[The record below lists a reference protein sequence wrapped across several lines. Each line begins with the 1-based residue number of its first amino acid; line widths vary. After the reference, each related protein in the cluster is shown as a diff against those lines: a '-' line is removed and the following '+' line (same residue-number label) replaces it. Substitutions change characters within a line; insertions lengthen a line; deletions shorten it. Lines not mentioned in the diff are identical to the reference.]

1 MRSGTLGARRR
12 VPVWRH
18 CRSWIAL
25 LRLGAQGQRGD
36 RVAGQFFRRSG
47 DCCLDALLPIE
58 VRHGRSDGGLVVAH
72 RVLGAIQLTHARL
85 TAPELPL
92 GRISGDQIFVLT
104 LRPLVV
110 LLLFP
115 HANEVKPGC
124 GRKIAAAGIAKVFE
138 ILPGRVRL
146 PRFQMQSA
154 KVLPWSRG
162 RRVRRSCAST
172 PGLATCRSGCAAR
185 WVCNTAA
192 ASSICPFSMSSVAR
206 C

>member
-1 MRSGTLGARRR
+1 MAPLPQLDCATPAWSTRPTRRSSRRSVFPPIRRLLPGCSAPNRGEARQKRRR
-12 VPVWRH
+12 P
-18 CRSWIAL
+18 RSSAPSP
-25 LRLGAQGQRGD
+25 GGD
-36 RVAGQFFRRSG
+36 SSDAGR
-47 DCCLDALLPIE
+47 AAP
-58 VRHGRSDGGLVVAH
+58 
-72 RVLGAIQLTHARL
+72 RL
-85 TAPELPL
+85 TAPERLPL
-92 GRISGDQIFVLT
+92 GRISGDQLFVLT

-115 HANEVKPGC
+115 HANEAKPGC

-185 WVCNTAA
+185 WLCNTAA